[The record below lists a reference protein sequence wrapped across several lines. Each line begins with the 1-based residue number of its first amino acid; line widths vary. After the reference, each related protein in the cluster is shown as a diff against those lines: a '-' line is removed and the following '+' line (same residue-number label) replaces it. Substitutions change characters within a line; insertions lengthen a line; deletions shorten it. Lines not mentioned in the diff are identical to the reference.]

1 MYFVSCS
8 AFIVD
13 NSEIELRVFL
23 KGKYES
29 ILCIR
34 IFLKCKNMQLQGRK
48 ICFNRLYDSV
58 KFNETMDSYKIPII
72 TVC

>member
-23 KGKYES
+23 KGIMNPYCVS
-29 ILCIR
+29 GFFWNAR
-34 IFLKCKNMQLQGRK
+34 ICSYKAGKSVL
-48 ICFNRLYDSV
+48 IDYDSV

>member
-1 MYFVSCS
+1 MYIDKALHVVHSLIEVKTCMIFVSCS

-13 NSEIELRVFL
+13 ISEMEEVGVFL

-29 ILCIR
+29 IVCIR

-48 ICFNRLYDSV
+48 ICFNRL
-58 KFNETMDSYKIPII
+58 
-72 TVC
+72 